1 MVTLVPKEADAGA
14 NALMVGVA
22 GGGGGAGVGAGVTE
36 TGSSDPVSF
45 EQEMVITDIISGS
58 SQVIFFMTV
67 VLCVLN
73 VCWTKTSCCTRRS
86 KIESRAI
93 KNGGLQK
100 LINGKDG
107 HVRNSNWECVRCV
120 LKHIAPNLRGHK
132 IAT

>member
-1 MVTLVPKEADAGA
+1 MVTFVPKEADAGA

-22 GGGGGAGVGAGVTE
+22 GGGGGAGVGAGVTD

-93 KNGGLQK
+93 KMEGC
-100 LINGKDG
+100 
-107 HVRNSNWECVRCV
+107 RN
-120 LKHIAPNLRGHK
+120 
-132 IAT
+132 